1 MTELRKAAEMALWA
15 LRYINQYSLAPHNI
29 SLPGEIDT
37 AVDALRAAIAQP
49 AVPEGYKLVPIEPT
63 PEMVDAAV
71 QAICYGPESGF
82 TRIAGPYRAWRVML
96 AAAPSPQEQTP

>member
-1 MTELRKAAEMALWA
+1 MNEAEERERFEKFVSTHDDFTHWQLWCAALSA
-15 LRYINQYSLAPHNI
+15 
-29 SLPGEIDT
+29 
-37 AVDALRAAIAQP
+37 P